1 MENKQ
6 TALDWLI
13 NEISYKD
20 DGETYCS
27 FIERTDLSVYFAL
40 AKQMEKEQ
48 IEEAYEAGCT
58 GEVFELN
65 CNESS
70 ESYYQKTYGKQ

>member
-13 NEISYKD
+13 NEISYED
-20 DGETYCS
+20 DGEIYCK

-40 AKQMEKEQ
+40 AKAMEKEQ
-48 IEEAYEAGCT
+48 LLDFFMIGQDIGTSIQDAEETY
-58 GEVFELN
+58 
-65 CNESS
+65 NE
-70 ESYYQKTYGKQ
+70 TYGKDNV

>member
-6 TALDWLI
+6 TAVDWLFLML
-13 NEISYKD
+13 ND
-20 DGETYCS
+20 PNRDQN
-27 FIERTDLSVYFAL
+27 FAKKL
-40 AKQMEKEQ
+40 YDKAKEMEKEQ
-48 IEEAYEAGCT
+48 IKKSYEAGCT